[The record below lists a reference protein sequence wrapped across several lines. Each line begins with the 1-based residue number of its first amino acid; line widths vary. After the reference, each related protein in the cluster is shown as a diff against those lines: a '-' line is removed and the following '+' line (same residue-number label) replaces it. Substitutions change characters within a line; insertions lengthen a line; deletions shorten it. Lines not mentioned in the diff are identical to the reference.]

1 MRTILL
7 AMLVAAGIGL
17 VGTSGVSAVP
27 FNGSGL
33 NNAATDN
40 LTKVQHW
47 RWGSRRRVVPAGC
60 HTRPWSRWRARCR
73 M

>member
-17 VGTSGVSAVP
+17 AGTVGVSAMSI
-27 FNGSGL
+27 NGTALKS
-33 NNAATDN
+33 APIEN

-47 RWGSRRRVVPAGC
+47 RWGSRRR
-60 HTRPWSRWRARCR
+60 ARCHYAWR
-73 M
+73 SWGWC